1 MQGRIY
7 SKFLLRQKENHEK
20 RQQTQVSSRQK
31 QHRKPHNVHYQESK
45 VEVGAKSIFGK

>member
-1 MQGRIY
+1 MTLQNTPKRSMQGRIY

-31 QHRKPHNVHYQESK
+31 
-45 VEVGAKSIFGK
+45 